1 MVASLPEVGQKMYS
15 MKAIT
20 LPSRPQCAVCRLS
33 RSAPSI
39 RTLVFDGTESAS
51 ALKHGRSWLRLYLR
65 PSSVSWEQRSVRHGG
80 TAVRMLTSLSACLCT
95 RIL

>member
-1 MVASLPEVGQKMYS
+1 MTSGFIPTTSFLKICDNTFIHSSLRSATNSRPQSMVASLPEVGQKMYS

-51 ALKHGRSWLRLYLR
+51 ALKH
-65 PSSVSWEQRSVRHGG
+65 
-80 TAVRMLTSLSACLCT
+80 
-95 RIL
+95 